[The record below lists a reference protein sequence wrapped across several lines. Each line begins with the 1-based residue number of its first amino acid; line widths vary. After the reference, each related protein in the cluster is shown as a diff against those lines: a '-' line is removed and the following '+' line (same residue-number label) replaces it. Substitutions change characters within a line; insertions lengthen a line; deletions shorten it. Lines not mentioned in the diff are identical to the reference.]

1 MTLTAIRVPS
11 WVHAKAVTVMEKYK
25 NGQLHAR
32 MHYQH
37 GRLSLKVTHRWRL
50 LSRNNGRDW
59 VIISH
64 ERYNRMKDGA

>member
-11 WVHAKAVTVMEKYK
+11 WVHAKAVAVMDKYK
-25 NGQLHAR
+25 KGLQRASRH
-32 MHYQH
+32 HQP
-37 GRLSLKVTHRWRL
+37 GRLSLRVTHRWRL
-50 LSRNNGRDW
+50 LSKNNGRDW